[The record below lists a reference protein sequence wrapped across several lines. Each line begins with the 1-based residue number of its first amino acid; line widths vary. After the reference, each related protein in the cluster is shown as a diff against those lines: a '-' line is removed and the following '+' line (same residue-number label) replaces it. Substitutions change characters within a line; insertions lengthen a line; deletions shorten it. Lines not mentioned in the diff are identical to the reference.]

1 MKKGILSVVVI
12 LLAMAGMVTAA
23 EDVVMPVAGN
33 ELHGT
38 IDATYTSQYVWRGFS
53 VFGTQGAFHP
63 GIDLDLYGTGFG
75 LSAVGHMATESGYVN
90 NERWDY
96 TLYYGNR
103 LWESEWYAM
112 NYRLSYVYYNY
123 PKLSSHTEDSVDLQE
138 LNGVFSFPNLLGVK
152 GLVPSYVLVKL
163 WPSNSGTIIGA
174 PKSDGTASGFAHIFM
189 LDYGWAIPAIVPN
202 TAEQVLNL
210 HAEVVY
216 NDGVAPNG
224 INVDHDWSD
233 AVFGV
238 STNFPICEN
247 LVFTPGVYHQIT
259 MDESVNDDKS
269 ITWASASL
277 TYKF

>member
-12 LLAMAGMVTAA
+12 LLSMAGMVTAA

-112 NYRLSYVYYNY
+112 NYRLS
-123 PKLSSHTEDSVDLQE
+123 
-138 LNGVFSFPNLLGVK
+138 
-152 GLVPSYVLVKL
+152 
-163 WPSNSGTIIGA
+163 
-174 PKSDGTASGFAHIFM
+174 
-189 LDYGWAIPAIVPN
+189 
-202 TAEQVLNL
+202 
-210 HAEVVY
+210 
-216 NDGVAPNG
+216 
-224 INVDHDWSD
+224 
-233 AVFGV
+233 
-238 STNFPICEN
+238 
-247 LVFTPGVYHQIT
+247 
-259 MDESVNDDKS
+259 
-269 ITWASASL
+269 
-277 TYKF
+277 